1 MILNN
6 TPENSP
12 VLSNVGQIGEFRIR
26 NSAKAFSILSSG
38 LYANKIR
45 AIIRELSCNAV
56 DSHVAAGAADVPF
69 SVHLPNYLEPWF
81 SVRDFGVGLSH
92 DQVINIYT
100 TYFES
105 TKTASNEFI
114 GALGLGSKSPF
125 SYTENFT
132 VTAIQNGRQGIYTAF
147 INEQGVPSIA
157 LMTETETTEPNGV
170 EVKFSVNDRSDFE
183 QFRAEAGSVYAWFKL
198 QPTIT
203 GATVRLQPMEYERRD
218 LIPGVHQSKNSGYVC
233 PSYAVMGNIAYPIDV
248 PNSQTNLG
256 NLASLLACGLVM
268 EFGIGELDFQAS
280 REGLSYIP
288 QTIEAI
294 RQKLASVNDQLY
306 GLLEKEADAISN
318 TWERIYYLRQQHHT
332 RLMKAAAAQYIN
344 KHNLSKLFDNHCASL
359 LPQDLQEKYNI
370 SLRAFVKS
378 WRGTSKACG
387 PLKDYYTNGP
397 ARWTIEI
404 SQDKH
409 FVVSDI
415 KQGAMV
421 RAKLFCKQGNNHQQ
435 KMFYILE
442 PHDRKQPMDVQ
453 GFMAAILNPPDA
465 QVSLASA
472 PPAPERKV
480 REKRD
485 RDVTIM
491 RLERRS
497 DNRRWSA
504 YNEWVWRPVDRPLAS
519 FNNDVH
525 FYVPLNGFDMIT
537 TNHYA
542 DPKSMLDLVHTSGL
556 FGSGEITLHGVRKV
570 DLAQVQQLSNWKNF
584 EEYIVESLT
593 QIKQDAILGI
603 VLTQVPRLNHV
614 ISLLRGVNGIDP
626 QSSAVA
632 LINKFRRVPYVSF
645 NMNSLLNIVQ
655 MYKAEHVTKM
665 FEHECKEAKSVL
677 DRYPLLK
684 STSGDDGPAVA
695 EYVNLVDRHR
705 ETK

>member
-92 DQVINIYT
+92 QQVINIYT

-132 VTAIQNGRQGIYTAF
+132 VTAVQNGRQGIYTAF

-157 LMTETETTEPNGV
+157 LMTESETTEPNGV

-183 QFRAEAGSVYAWFKL
+183 KFRAEAGSVYAWFKL

-203 GATVRLQPMEYERRD
+203 GASVILQPMEYERRD
-218 LIPGVHQSKNSGYVC
+218 LIPGVHQSKNSGYNC
-233 PSYAVMGNIAYPIDV
+233 TSYAVMGNIAYPIDM
-248 PNSQTNLG
+248 PNSQANLG

-294 RQKLASVNDQLY
+294 RQKLDSVNNQLY

-318 TWERIYYLRQQHHT
+318 TWERIYYLRQQHPT
-332 RLMKAAAAQYIN
+332 RLMKAAAAHYIS
-344 KHNLSKLFDNHCASL
+344 KHDLSKLYDDQYARL

-378 WRGTSKACG
+378 WRGTFRTCA

-397 ARWTIEI
+397 ARWTINI
-404 SQDKH
+404 SQDTH

-415 KQGAMV
+415 KQGAIV
-421 RAKLFCKQGNNHQQ
+421 RAKLFYKQNYHQE

-472 PPAPERKV
+472 LPAPERKV

-504 YNEWVWRPVDRPLAS
+504 YHEWVWRPDDRPLAS
-519 FNNDVH
+519 FNNDIY

-603 VLTQVPRLNHV
+603 VLNYVSRLNHV
-614 ISLLRGVNGIDP
+614 IELLRGNKGIDH
-626 QSSAVA
+626 QSPAA
-632 LINKFRRVPYVSF
+632 NLLHKFSQATYISV
-645 NMNSLLNIVQ
+645 NMDSLLNIVR
-655 MYKAEHVTKM
+655 MYKAEHVKKM
-665 FEHECKEAKSVL
+665 IEHECKEAKSLL

-684 STSGDDGPAVA
+684 SISGDDGPAVA

>member
-56 DSHVAAGAADVPF
+56 DSHVAAGAAHVPF
-69 SVHLPNYLEPWF
+69 SVHLPNQLEPWF
-81 SVRDFGVGLSH
+81 SVRDYGVGLSH
-92 DQVINIYT
+92 EQVINIYT

-125 SYTENFT
+125 SYTENFS

-157 LMTETETTEPNGV
+157 LMTETDTTEPNGV
-170 EVKFSVNDRSDFE
+170 EIKFSVNDRADFE
-183 QFRAEAGSVYAWFKL
+183 KFRAEAGSVYEWFKL

-203 GATVRLQPMEYERRD
+203 GATVRLQPVEYERRD
-218 LIPGVHQSKNSGYVC
+218 LIPGVHQLKYSGYVC
-233 PSYAVMGNIAYPIDV
+233 PSYAIMGNIAYPIDM
-248 PNSQTNLG
+248 PNSRANLG
-256 NLASLLACGLVM
+256 KLESLLSCGLVM

-288 QTIEAI
+288 QTIDAI
-294 RQKLASVNDQLY
+294 RQKLVSVNDQLY

-318 TWERIYYLRQQHHT
+318 TWERIYYLRQQHSS
-332 RLMKAAAAQYIN
+332 RLMNAVATQYID
-344 KHNLSKLFDNHCASL
+344 KHNLRNLFGEHFAKL
-359 LPQDLQEKYNI
+359 LPQDLQDKFNI
-370 SLRAFVKS
+370 ELRAFVKG
-378 WRGTSKACG
+378 WRGTFSSVS
-387 PLKDYYTNGP
+387 PHKDYYSNEP
-397 ARWTIEI
+397 AKWDIDI
-404 SQDKH
+404 SHHNH
-409 FVVSDI
+409 FVVSDV

-421 RAKLFCKQGNNHQQ
+421 RAKLFWKQNSKTDQ
-435 KMFYILE
+435 KVYILE
-442 PHDRKQPMDVQ
+442 PHDRKQPMDVK
-453 GFMAAILNPPDA
+453 GFMDVILNPPDA
-465 QVSLASA
+465 QVALASSL
-472 PPAPERKV
+472 PAPERKV

-485 RDVTIM
+485 REVTIM

-497 DNRRWSA
+497 SNSRWSA
-504 YNEWVWRPVDRPLAS
+504 YHEWVWRPVEYPLAS
-519 FNNDVH
+519 FNNDIH
-525 FYVPLNGFDMIT
+525 FYVPLNGFEMIT
-537 TNHYA
+537 TNNYA
-542 DPKSMLDLVHTSGL
+542 DPKTMLDLVHNSGL
-556 FGSGEITLHGVRKV
+556 FGSGAITLHGVRKV

-584 EEYIVESLT
+584 EEYIAESLT
-593 QIKQDAILGI
+593 QIKQDVILGI
-603 VLTQVPRLNHV
+603 VKQNVHHLDRIVEM
-614 ISLLRGVNGIDP
+614 LRGANDIDP
-626 QSSAVA
+626 QSPAVA

-645 NMNSLLNIVQ
+645 NMRSLNEFVQ
-655 MYKAEHVTKM
+655 VFKADHVKKLI
-665 FEHECKEAKSVL
+665 EQECKDVKAVL
-677 DRYPLLK
+677 DRYPLLQ
-684 STSGDDGPAVA
+684 SVSGNAGAAIA